1 MKKLEKA
8 EPKKLEPS
16 MFQQMINQM
25 VINPDDDDDEE
36 EEVDEQGENE
46 NEKEKLKAEKIEE
59 KENLNKLD

>member
-46 NEKEKLKAEKIEE
+46 KEKAKAEKIEE